1 MLYILTRQFQ
11 WEMYQTETMKISH
24 NLRLDVDYG
33 ADGGA
38 GWKFPTA
45 WSKKPNHLRI
55 VTGKYFKT
63 ILHFKI
69 FQTKISVYVTMVV
82 KSHTGLCLAK

>member
-1 MLYILTRQFQ
+1 
-11 WEMYQTETMKISH
+11 MKKSH

-45 WSKKPNHLRI
+45 WSEKPHHLRI
-55 VTGKYFKT
+55 VRSKYFKT
-63 ILHFKI
+63 TLYFKI
-69 FQTKISVYVTMVV
+69 VQTKISVYVTMGV
-82 KSHTGLCLAK
+82 KSHTGLWVVRFFL